1 MMCSDSMYSEGTLG
15 ACEAAPTGASWAYH
29 KGEIVV
35 NGRSWAMRIT
45 TCSDSACTSGCGQM
59 KPQALDEC
67 GNAIGFDNKFTYLGS
82 DTLMAA
88 PGTMT
93 SVSGGSGAAPSPPP
107 TTGSSPAPGP
117 SPEDIMGDTNYGAD
131 QDTPTTASPGT
142 ASGGTAVDSAALV
155 SLSAVVMLLLTVA
168 FF

>member
-107 TTGSSPAPGP
+107 TTGP